1 MKDWKNWKMTLNDFK
16 QVCEDSGLE
25 VKEFN
30 HNFVR
35 AFFKNELV
43 SLYSRGQI
51 YCYIHPIAFQYA
63 NKTMMI
69 DNGESTEVYS
79 ASELEENIVQAVCN
93 LKKLFIKIK
102 KYEIEREFK

>member
-1 MKDWKNWKMTLNDFK
+1 MTLNDFK
-16 QVCEDSGLE
+16 QVCEDNGLDVE
-25 VKEFN
+25 ELS

-43 SLYSRGQI
+43 SLYNRGQI
-51 YCYIHPIAFQYA
+51 YCYIHQIAYYA
-63 NKTMMI
+63 NITMMI

-79 ASELEENIVQAVCN
+79 TTELEENIVKAVCN

-102 KYEIEREFK
+102 KFEIEKEFE